1 MSPGGDGEHWR
12 RGSSVSLGGAVSPIT
27 GTAQFP
33 DGVIVVLVTV
43 TVAPESGPPQ
53 TLTSGPFTLP
63 IAQ

>member
-1 MSPGGDGEHWR
+1 M
-12 RGSSVSLGGAVSPIT
+12 SLGGAVSPIT